1 MRNHLAATNSLK
13 VDRENQVHVSPGGLS
28 EAAPP
33 VPIPNTVVKRLS
45 TDDTAFERVWENRSL
60 PGGFSFGHERN
71 DGPSEH
77 SNKLD
82 SPTRSGV
89 PSTRDA
95 DHMLRAVTLR
105 IFSRVTDE
113 KQ

>member
-13 VDRENQVHVSPGGLS
+13 VDRENQVQVSPGGLS

-60 PGGFSFGHERN
+60 PGGFLFGRELN
-71 DGPSEH
+71 DGPNEH
-77 SNKLD
+77 FNKLD
-82 SPTRSGV
+82 SATTPGV
-89 PSTRDA
+89 PSTRNERF
-95 DHMLRAVTLR
+95 ML
-105 IFSRVTDE
+105 
-113 KQ
+113 